1 MLNFF
6 ISTLPFLMA
15 LAKYCCVANRFL
27 SIRVLTCSLVSQ
39 SLLGAPL
46 VSGAPRAASQS
57 EGLEAGWDVPAAVG
71 LSGFLDC
78 EGAVFVNEAEVESVF
93 MAK

>member
-27 SIRVLTCSLVSQ
+27 SIRVLICSLVSQ

-57 EGLEAGWDVPAAVG
+57 EGLEPGWDVPLAVG
-71 LSGFLDC
+71 AAHFLDV
-78 EGAVFVNEAEVESVF
+78 ERAVLIQLAAEKS
-93 MAK
+93 MLMS